1 MQTCLPEEV
10 GLSSER
16 LARIMPAMQKF
27 VDAGQ
32 APGFLIGLARHGKLA
47 FLDSLGWMDIEQRK
61 LIQEDTIFRIYSMSK
76 PIATTALML
85 LYEEGKVLL
94 QDPVSKYIPSF
105 KDLRVFTGKTENG
118 LQLEALNREITIHN
132 LATHTA
138 GLGYGIFTDSPV
150 EDLFR
155 ETGIFRPRV
164 TVMQTSLEEMVNKVA
179 QIPLVNQPGSRW
191 RYSIAIDVIGYLVQL
206 IADQPFD
213 VFLKERIFAPLGMDD
228 TGFYVSEEKLTRF
241 AAMYT
246 PDENKQITLLDGSLN
261 SPFTL
266 PDATPSGGGGL
277 VSTLRDY
284 LNFTQM
290 MLSHGELAGVRILGP
305 KTVEK
310 MSHNHLLP
318 ALLPI
323 AMEGISWSGQGFGL
337 GFGINLDESAS
348 NLAASTG
355 AYFWGG
361 AASTSFYIDPKEDL
375 ALVMMTQVIGNEVPF
390 DQVLR
395 QLVAQAIIGD

>member
-1 MQTCLPEEV
+1 MKTCLPEEV

-32 APGFLIGLARHGKLA
+32 SPGFLIALARHGKLA

-61 LIQEDTIFRIYSMSK
+61 LIQEDTIFRIYSMTK

-105 KDLRVFTGKTENG
+105 KNLKVFSGKTETG
-118 LQLEALNREITIHN
+118 LQFEALNREITIHD

-138 GLGYGIFTDSPV
+138 GLGYGLFTDSPV

-155 ETGIFRPRV
+155 ESGIFRPGV
-164 TVMQTSLEEMVNKVA
+164 IVMGTSLEEMVKKLA
-179 QIPLVNQPGSRW
+179 QIPLANQPGSRW

-213 VFLKERIFAPLGMDD
+213 VFLKERIFEPLGMAD
-228 TGFYVSEEKLTRF
+228 TGFNVSKEKLARF

-246 PDENKQITLLDGSLN
+246 PDENKRIILLDAPLN
-261 SPFTL
+261 SPFAL
-266 PDATPSGGGGL
+266 PNATPSGGGGL
-277 VSTLRDY
+277 VSTLHDY
-284 LNFTQM
+284 LNFAQM

-310 MSHNHLLP
+310 MSHNHLP
-318 ALLPI
+318 SALLPI
-323 AMEGISWSGQGFGL
+323 ATEGIGWPGQGFGL

-355 AYFWGG
+355 TYFWGG
-361 AASTSFYIDPKEDL
+361 AASTSFYIDPQDDL
-375 ALVMMTQVIGNEVPF
+375 ALVMMTQVIGNQVPF
-390 DQVLR
+390 DQILR
-395 QLVAQAIIGD
+395 QLVAQAIIRD